1 MHKLD
6 VMGYLSSM
14 ALADRLLCRK
24 LISKKEYFAFEEKMC
39 LKHGFEKTSI
49 YRDSRCYVSATEVP
63 RMRSTTTIPLTA

>member
-24 LISKKEYFAFEEKMC
+24 LISKKELFAFEEKMC
-39 LKHGFEKTSI
+39 LKHGLEKTSI
-49 YRDSRCYVSATEVP
+49 YRDSRCYVSATKVTSHTV
-63 RMRSTTTIPLTA
+63 RG